1 MFFQTN
7 EMVAVDKKDHII
19 HIAIELFAEK
29 GFEGTSIRELAT
41 KADVNV
47 AMVNYYFGSKNK
59 LFEAIVE
66 KKASH
71 MKGKLVELQANTTL
85 TELQKIDVIIE
96 SYVDRLLSQPGYHRV
111 IHQELLVKQRISLQ
125 DSIVKI
131 FAGNT
136 QIVKSIIE
144 AGIKKKVFKKVDPEL
159 TMASIIGTINQVM
172 LSKSM
177 CLMLIQ
183 KGDDFD
189 PYTDKAFRKR
199 LETHLKQMI
208 HAYLLIV

>member
-1 MFFQTN
+1 MI
-7 EMVAVDKKDHII
+7 AVNKKDHII

-47 AMVNYYFGSKNK
+47 AMVNYYFGSKDK